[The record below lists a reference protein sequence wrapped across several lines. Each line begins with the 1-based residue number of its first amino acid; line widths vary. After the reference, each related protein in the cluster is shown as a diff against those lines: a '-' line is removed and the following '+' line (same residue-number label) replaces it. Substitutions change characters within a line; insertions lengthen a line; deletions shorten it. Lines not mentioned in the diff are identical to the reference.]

1 MWGSLY
7 TKFVKIDLKILF
19 TCGKTYLYQVIVI
32 FQNIMTR
39 IKAATECLSKIIV
52 WLLKFYTVS
61 QSLLFWNWWLYPM
74 ILFLQKVCKFDVKIN
89 ISITEVFLTIHF
101 PIFWGPKSKKI
112 FGLCLK
118 LRREYSR
125 LKENLLSRFYD
136 GPTLNHCF
144 GLYIMK
150 FWDKIANTG
159 NNESTGELKVPK
171 QKRSIFYFI
180 SREFWQMRF
189 VRIFGGIEK

>member
-1 MWGSLY
+1 MLEQNHCMTCQNFIQSVNHCYSETGDITQWYFPFKKFANLMLKLIYPLLTPFWQY
-7 TKFVKIDLKILF
+7 TFPYFGDLK
-19 TCGKTYLYQVIVI
+19 
-32 FQNIMTR
+32 
-39 IKAATECLSKIIV
+39 A
-52 WLLKFYTVS
+52 
-61 QSLLFWNWWLYPM
+61 
-74 ILFLQKVCKFDVKIN
+74 
-89 ISITEVFLTIHF
+89 
-101 PIFWGPKSKKI
+101 KKI

-189 VRIFGGIEK
+189 IRIFGGIEK